1 MIRPDLLVFLSE
13 GGDKREGWSYRP
25 RDQIEGSEEE
35 D

>member
-1 MIRPDLLVFLSE
+1 MIRTDLLVFLSE
-13 GGDKREGWSYRP
+13 GGDERGGWSHRP